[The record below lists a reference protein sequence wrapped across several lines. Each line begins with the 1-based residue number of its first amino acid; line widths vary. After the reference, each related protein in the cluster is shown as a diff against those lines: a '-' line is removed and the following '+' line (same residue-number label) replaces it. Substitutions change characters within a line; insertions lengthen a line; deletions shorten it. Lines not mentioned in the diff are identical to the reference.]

1 MKSLRA
7 LVSRAPGCDYR
18 ETLTSGLMR
27 RALPI
32 LLLLALGSCRDP
44 RADANVAQ
52 AMMDVGAQVSML
64 QQDQSI
70 LQGQVDSLLQVV
82 AWQDTVIR
90 RLASHTGLP
99 MSR

>member
-1 MKSLRA
+1 
-7 LVSRAPGCDYR
+7 
-18 ETLTSGLMR
+18 MR
-27 RALPI
+27 RALPFF
-32 LLLLALGSCRDP
+32 LLLALGSCRDP

>member
-1 MKSLRA
+1 M
-7 LVSRAPGCDYR
+7 
-18 ETLTSGLMR
+18 
-27 RALPI
+27 
-32 LLLLALGSCRDP
+32 
-44 RADANVAQ
+44 AQ
-52 AMMDVGAQVSML
+52 AMMDVGAQISML